1 MEFNE
6 KLQQLRIGKNLTQQQ
21 LAEQLYVSRT
31 AISKWES
38 GKGYP
43 NIESLK
49 CISRCFSITIDELL
63 SSEELITLAEAE
75 NHSNVNRIHNIISG
89 IIDVLAIALIVL
101 PIYGEPQGSH
111 FYHVNLLSITHLSNI
126 DIGIYW
132 AIYLLIIGFG
142 IARLAFIFLGKER
155 LCGIISK
162 ASAATGAAAICLFAA
177 AREPYVTIL
186 IFVFCSKIFFYYSS
200 KAGQNSHT
208 SLKTSLDTIGVGAFS
223 TDGRFL
229 CSGLHG

>member
-1 MEFNE
+1 MYF
-6 KLQQLRIGKNLTQQQ
+6 QI
-21 LAEQLYVSRT
+21 
-31 AISKWES
+31 
-38 GKGYP
+38 
-43 NIESLK
+43 
-49 CISRCFSITIDELL
+49 FSITIDELL

-142 IARLAFIFLGKER
+142 IARLAFIFWVKNACVALSQK
-155 LCGIISK
+155 L
-162 ASAATGAAAICLFAA
+162 L
-177 AREPYVTIL
+177 L
-186 IFVFCSKIFFYYSS
+186 
-200 KAGQNSHT
+200 QQ
-208 SLKTSLDTIGVGAFS
+208 
-223 TDGRFL
+223 
-229 CSGLHG
+229 GLRQSVYLLRQENHM